1 MKDSVA
7 LVLYGSES
15 IEYEVVSSPGRRTLG
30 IEVRPDLRV
39 IVRAPVNC
47 DAATV
52 ATRVRRRSKWISKQ
66 IEHFQQFRPRTPPRC
81 YLPGETHKYL
91 GRQYRLRLIEGELT
105 EIKLLQGQMLI
116 YSPKRLEPRDVRNL
130 LQRWFRQRAKEV
142 YSAVLRDC
150 SSLFRAGDFAS
161 VRLSVRIMQTRWGSM
176 SSAKLMTL
184 NASLVHAPK
193 NCIEY
198 VVMHE
203 LCHLVHPH
211 HGPAFLRLL
220 TRMMPD
226 WEARKRKLDE
236 AML

>member
-1 MKDSVA
+1 MKSPVA
-7 LVLYGSES
+7 LVQYGSES

-30 IEVRPDLRV
+30 IEVHPDLRV
-39 IVRAPVNC
+39 IVRAPLNC

-52 ATRVRRRSKWISKQ
+52 AARVRRRSKWISKQ
-66 IEHFQQFRPRTPPRC
+66 IEHFRRFRPRTPPRC
-81 YLPGETHKYL
+81 YVPGETHKYL
-91 GRQYRLRLIEGELT
+91 GRQYRLRLIKDELT
-105 EIKLLQGQMLI
+105 EIKLLQGQI
-116 YSPKRLEPRDVRNL
+116 IVSSPKQLEPREVKNL
-130 LQRWFRQRAKEV
+130 LQEWYREKAKEV
-142 YSAVLRDC
+142 YASILQDC
-150 SSLFRAGDFAS
+150 SSRFRVGNVAS
-161 VRLSVRIMQTRWGSM
+161 VRISIRSMQTRWGSM
-176 SSAKLMTL
+176 SSARLMTL

-220 TRMMPD
+220 MRMMPD

>member
-7 LVLYGSES
+7 LVLYGSDS

-30 IEVRPDLRV
+30 IEVHPDLRV
-39 IVRAPVNC
+39 IVRAPINC

-52 ATRVRRRSKWISKQ
+52 AARVRRRSKWISKQ
-66 IEHFQQFRPRTPPRC
+66 IEHFLRFRPRTPPRC
-81 YLPGETHKYL
+81 YVSGETHKYL
-91 GRQYRLRLIEGELT
+91 GRQYRLRVIKDELA
-105 EIKLLQGQMLI
+105 EIKLLQGQI
-116 YSPKRLEPRDVRNL
+116 FVSSPRQLEPREVKNL
-130 LQRWFRQRAKEV
+130 LQGWYREKAKVV
-142 YSAVLRDC
+142 YASVLRDC
-150 SSLFRAGDFAS
+150 SSRFHREDFAS

-184 NASLVHAPK
+184 NVNLVHAPK

-226 WEARKRKLDE
+226 WDVRKRKLDE

>member
-1 MKDSVA
+1 MKSSVA
-7 LVLYGSES
+7 LVQYGSES
-15 IEYEVVSSPGRRTLG
+15 IEYEVVSSRGRRTLG
-30 IEVRPDLRV
+30 IEVHPDLGV
-39 IVRAPVNC
+39 IVRAPINC

-52 ATRVRRRSKWISKQ
+52 AARVRRRSKWISKQ
-66 IEHFQQFRPRTPPRC
+66 IEHFRRFRPRTPPRC
-81 YLPGETHKYL
+81 YVPGETHKYL

-105 EIKLLQGQMLI
+105 EVKLLQGQI
-116 YSPKRLEPRDVRNL
+116 IVSSPKQLEPRDVKNL
-130 LQRWFRQRAKEV
+130 LQGWFRGRAKEV
-142 YSAVLRDC
+142 YASVLQDC
-150 SSLFRAGDFAS
+150 SSRFRAGDFAS
-161 VRLSVRIMQTRWGSM
+161 VRLSVRSMQTRWGSM

-184 NASLVHAPK
+184 NVNLVHAPR

-211 HGPAFLRLL
+211 HGPAFLRLM

-236 AML
+236 TML